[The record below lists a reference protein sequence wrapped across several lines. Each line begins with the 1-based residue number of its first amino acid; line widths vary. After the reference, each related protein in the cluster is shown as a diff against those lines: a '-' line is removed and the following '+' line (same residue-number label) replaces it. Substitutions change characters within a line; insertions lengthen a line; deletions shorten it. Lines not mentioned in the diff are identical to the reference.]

1 VKVRSD
7 VQLFKFHNAPVF
19 AHWSVLLAFPLG
31 WAIEKNLLGAL
42 VAQAAFLVLV
52 LAHELGHAF
61 MARRL
66 HLPVYSLRIFAIHGT
81 CTYGTPRHEAQE
93 MLVAWGGICAQ
104 AVVFFLALALAKA
117 FSLSGGIP
125 RALSPAFDVWIP
137 TNMLIAFCNLLPIPP
152 LDGAK
157 AWRFI
162 PLSVRVL
169 VRRLKSRVRRRPA
182 GRVVSLELSRIGK
195 LPAKE

>member
-1 VKVRSD
+1 VKARND

-31 WAIEKNLLGAL
+31 WAIEKSLLGAL

-66 HLPVYSLRIFAIHGT
+66 HLPVYSLRLYAIHGT
-81 CTYGTPRHEAQE
+81 CAYGVPRREAQDIL
-93 MLVAWGGICAQ
+93 MAWGGICAQ
-104 AVVFFLALALAKA
+104 AVLFFLALALGKA
-117 FSLSGGIP
+117 FSLIGGIP
-125 RALSPAFDVWIP
+125 RTLSPAFDVWVPI
-137 TNMLIAFCNLLPIPP
+137 NMLIAFCNLLPIPP

-162 PLSVRVL
+162 PLGVRAS
-169 VRRLKSRVRRRPA
+169 VRRLKSRVRRRAP
-182 GRVVSLELSRIGK
+182 GRVVSIELSRIGK
-195 LPAKE
+195 RPAKE